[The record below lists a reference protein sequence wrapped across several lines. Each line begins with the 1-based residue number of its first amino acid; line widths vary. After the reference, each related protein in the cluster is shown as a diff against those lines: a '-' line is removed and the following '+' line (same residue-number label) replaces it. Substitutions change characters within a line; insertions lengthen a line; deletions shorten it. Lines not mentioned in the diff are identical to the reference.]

1 MMYSE
6 FIEGTGCRDN
16 EHNYNLFKNLEAMY
30 MNTNLTKDEIYEYGK
45 KLVDNSKSPE
55 QIELE
60 EKLLQE
66 IEECKESIRYIK
78 SRVATLE
85 EFKKEERDENMIKF
99 WKREITSWKKQIKAH
114 RIRIKELKWV
124 LEA

>member
-30 MNTNLTKDEIYEYGK
+30 MNTDLTKGEIYEYGK
-45 KLVDNSKSPE
+45 KLADNSKSPE
-55 QIELE
+55 QIAF
-60 EKLLQE
+60 EKELLQE
-66 IEECKESIRYIK
+66 IEECKENIRWIK
-78 SRVATLE
+78 SKIAFLE
-85 EFKKEERDENMIKF
+85 GPTKEEREI
-99 WKREITSWKKQIKAH
+99 WKREIASWKEEIKTY
-114 RIRIKELKWV
+114 RIRIKELKWI

>member
-66 IEECKESIRYIK
+66 IEECKESIR
-78 SRVATLE
+78 
-85 EFKKEERDENMIKF
+85 
-99 WKREITSWKKQIKAH
+99 AH

-124 LEA
+124 LGA